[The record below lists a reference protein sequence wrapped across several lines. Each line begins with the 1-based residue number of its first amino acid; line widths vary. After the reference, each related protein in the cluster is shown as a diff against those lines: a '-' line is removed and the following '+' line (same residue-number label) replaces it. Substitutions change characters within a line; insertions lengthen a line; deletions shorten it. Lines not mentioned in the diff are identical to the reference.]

1 MSDESKK
8 KEPEVQEQEET
19 HELSDDQLETAS
31 GGAQDTQIFNKYFH
45 VEVKGMYQQVLPRR
59 GQGYVSLLSG

>member
-45 VEVKGMYQQVLPRR
+45 VEVKGMYHYCPVND
-59 GQGYVSLLSG
+59 SLASGN